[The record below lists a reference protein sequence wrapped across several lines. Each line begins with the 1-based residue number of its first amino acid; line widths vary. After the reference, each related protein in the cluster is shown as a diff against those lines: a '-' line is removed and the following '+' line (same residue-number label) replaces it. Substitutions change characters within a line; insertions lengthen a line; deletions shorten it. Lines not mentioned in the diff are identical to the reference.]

1 MWNSL
6 VREAGISDDDK
17 RMHKWD
23 YDGSIANDLQK
34 AERSGD
40 ANAEGIVWKRVA
52 EVSLL
57 GALGCG
63 GQLLRLVIEELEC
76 GDDYDF
82 IVLQATDNAVTFYE
96 THGFVRVGAIARPA
110 LELMAQQVTYSRPLI
125 LDPLP

>member
-76 GDDYDF
+76 GDDYDY

-110 LELMAQQVTYSRPLI
+110 LELMAQQVTHSRPLI